1 MYQISNFTDNDDVKI
16 ISRLGAF
23 QVIEYQGI
31 SASLRHRQSQP
42 FTAPR

>member
-1 MYQISNFTDNDDVKI
+1 MYQISNFTDNDDVKTFP
-16 ISRLGAF
+16 LGAS
-23 QVIEYQGI
+23 VIEYQRI

>member
-23 QVIEYQGI
+23 QVIDTSGI
-31 SASLRHRQSQP
+31 SALLRHRQYSLL
-42 FTAPR
+42 TAPR